1 MTPFTVLTAKAAPLE
16 AENLDTDQ
24 IIPARFL
31 HRPRA
36 QDHGEFL
43 FRDLRDQPGFALN
56 DAKWRA
62 AQILVTNR
70 NFGGGS
76 SRESAVYAL
85 WDYGFRCL
93 IGPGFG
99 DIFYQ
104 NCLKNGL
111 LPVRVTETQALA
123 LRRHLFELADPA
135 AITVDLPGQSVKT
148 EGLPAMGFTI
158 DPFAKTCLVKGLD
171 EISLTMESSG
181 EIAAYEAGRL
191 LVEPWLR
198 PGAG

>member
-1 MTPFTVLTAKAAPLE
+1 MTPFTILTAIAAPLE
-16 AENLDTDQ
+16 QENLDTDQ

-36 QDHGEFL
+36 EDHGAFL
-43 FRDLRDQPGFALN
+43 FKDLRADPTFVLSLPRWAG
-56 DAKWRA
+56 

-85 WDYGFRCL
+85 WDFGIRCL

-99 DIFYQ
+99 DIFAQ

-111 LPVRVTETQALA
+111 LPVRVSEAQALA
-123 LRRHLFELADPA
+123 LRRHLTDSPA
-135 AITVDLPGQSVKT
+135 SLPITVDLPGQAVKI
-148 EGLPAMGFTI
+148 EGLPAFGFTI
-158 DPFAKTCLVKGLD
+158 DPFAKMCLVKGLD
-171 EISLTMESSG
+171 EISLTLESRP
-181 EIAAYEAGRL
+181 EIAAFEAARL
-191 LVEPWLR
+191 KAEPWMKI
-198 PGAG
+198 

>member
-1 MTPFTVLTAKAAPLE
+1 MTPFTILTAIAAPLE
-16 AENLDTDQ
+16 QENLDTDQ

-36 QDHGEFL
+36 EDHGAFL
-43 FRDLRDQPGFALN
+43 FKDLRADPTFVLSLPRWAG
-56 DAKWRA
+56 

-85 WDYGFRCL
+85 WDFGIRCL

-99 DIFYQ
+99 DIFAQ

-111 LPVRVTETQALA
+111 LPVRVSEAQALA
-123 LRRHLFELADPA
+123 LRRHLTDSPA
-135 AITVDLPGQSVKT
+135 PLPITVDLPGQAVKI
-148 EGLPAMGFTI
+148 EGLPAFGFTI
-158 DPFAKTCLVKGLD
+158 DPFAKMCLVKGLD
-171 EISLTMESSG
+171 EISLTLESRP
-181 EIAAYEAGRL
+181 EIAAFEVARL
-191 LVEPWLR
+191 KAEPWMKI
-198 PGAG
+198 

>member
-1 MTPFTVLTAKAAPLE
+1 MTPFTTLTAKAMPLE
-16 AENLDTDQ
+16 PENLDTDQ

-36 QDHGEFL
+36 ENHGEFL
-43 FRDLRDQPGFALN
+43 FRNLRDQPDFALN
-56 DAKWRA
+56 QPRWAGS
-62 AQILVTNR
+62 QILVTNR

-99 DIFYQ
+99 DIFFQ

-111 LPVRVTETQALA
+111 LPIRVSEPQALA
-123 LRRHLFELADPA
+123 LRRHLTELADPPP
-135 AITVDLPGQSVKT
+135 IRVDLPGQAVKMD
-148 EGLPAMGFTI
+148 GLPAMGFTI
-158 DPFAKTCLVKGLD
+158 DPFAKMCLVKGLD
-171 EISLTMESSG
+171 EISLTLESAG
-181 EIAAYEAGRL
+181 DIAAFAKAREAA
-191 LVEPWLR
+191 EPWVI
-198 PGAG
+198 PV

>member
-43 FRDLRDQPGFALN
+43 FRDLRADPGFALN
-56 DAKWRA
+56 LPRWAG

-85 WDYGFRCL
+85 WDYGIRCL

-99 DIFYQ
+99 DIFAQ

-111 LPVRVTETQALA
+111 LPVQVREAQAMA
-123 LRRHLFELADPA
+123 LRRHLTDLADPPP
-135 AITVDLPGQSVKT
+135 ITVDLPGQAVKID
-148 EGLPAMGFTI
+148 GLPAFGFTI
-158 DPFAKTCLVKGLD
+158 DPFAKMCLVKGLD
-171 EISLTMESSG
+171 EISLTLESRA
-181 EIAAYEAGRL
+181 EIADFETARRRA
-191 LVEPWLR
+191 EPWMTL
-198 PGAG
+198 

>member
-1 MTPFTVLTAKAAPLE
+1 MILFFTLVSCVVLLLE
-16 AENLDTDQ
+16 DDVDTDQ

-36 QDHGEFL
+36 QNHGEFL
-43 FRDLRDQPGFALN
+43 FRDLREQPDFALN
-56 DAKWRA
+56 QPRWAG

-70 NFGGGS
+70 NLGGGS

-99 DIFYQ
+99 DIFQQ

-111 LPVRVTETQALA
+111 LPIRVSESQALA
-123 LRRHLFELADPA
+123 LRRHLTETPDPPP
-135 AITVDLPGQSVKT
+135 IVVDLPGQAVKIP
-148 EGLPAMGFTI
+148 GLPAMGFTI
-158 DPFAKTCLVKGLD
+158 DPFAKMCLIKGLD
-171 EISLTMESSG
+171 EISLTLESAA
-181 EIAAYEAGRL
+181 EIAAFATAREAA
-191 LVEPWLR
+191 EPWILS
-198 PGAG
+198 

>member
-1 MTPFTVLTAKAAPLE
+1 MTPFTRLTAKAMPLE
-16 AENLDTDQ
+16 SENLDTDQ

-43 FRDLRDQPGFALN
+43 FRDLREKPDFALN
-56 DAKWRA
+56 DPRWAGAK
-62 AQILVTNR
+62 ILVTNR

-85 WDYGFRCL
+85 WDFGFRCV

-99 DIFYQ
+99 DIFFQ

-111 LPVRVTETQALA
+111 LPVRVTEPQALA
-123 LRRHLFELADPA
+123 LRRQLSEPPVSPPM
-135 AITVDLPGQSVKT
+135 IVDLPGQSVKL
-148 EGLPAMGFTI
+148 EGLPPFPFSI
-158 DPFAKTCLVKGLD
+158 DPFAKMCLVKGLD
-171 EISLTMESSG
+171 EISLTLESAG
-181 EIAAYEAGRL
+181 EITAFEATRL
-191 LVEPWLR
+191 EAEPWTT
-198 PGAG
+198 PGD

>member
-1 MTPFTVLTAKAAPLE
+1 MTPFTILTAIAAPLE
-16 AENLDTDQ
+16 QENLDTDQ

-36 QDHGEFL
+36 EDHGAFL
-43 FRDLRDQPGFALN
+43 FKDLGADPTFVLSLPRWAG
-56 DAKWRA
+56 

-85 WDYGFRCL
+85 WDFGIRCL

-99 DIFYQ
+99 DIFAQ

-111 LPVRVTETQALA
+111 LPVRVSEAQALA
-123 LRRHLFELADPA
+123 LRRHLTDSPA
-135 AITVDLPGQSVKT
+135 SLPITVDLPGQAVKI
-148 EGLPAMGFTI
+148 EGLPAFGFTI
-158 DPFAKTCLVKGLD
+158 DPFAKMCLVKGLD
-171 EISLTMESSG
+171 EISLTLESRP
-181 EIAAYEAGRL
+181 EIAAFEAARL
-191 LVEPWLR
+191 KAEPWMKI
-198 PGAG
+198 

>member
-1 MTPFTVLTAKAAPLE
+1 MTPFTILTARAAPLE
-16 AENLDTDQ
+16 QENLDTDQ

-36 QDHGEFL
+36 EDHGAFL
-43 FRDLRDQPGFALN
+43 FKDLRADPAFALSMPRW
-56 DAKWRA
+56 AG

-85 WDYGFRCL
+85 WDFGIRCL

-99 DIFYQ
+99 DIFAQ

-111 LPVRVTETQALA
+111 LPVRVSEAQALA
-123 LRRHLFELADPA
+123 LRRHLADSPVPLP
-135 AITVDLPGQSVKT
+135 ITVDLPGQAVKI
-148 EGLPAMGFTI
+148 EGLPAFGFTI
-158 DPFAKTCLVKGLD
+158 DPFAKMCLVKGLD
-171 EISLTMESSG
+171 EISLTLESRP
-181 EIAAYEAGRL
+181 EIAAFEAARL
-191 LVEPWLR
+191 EAEPWVKI
-198 PGAG
+198 